1 MYCPRMSRTSLAV
14 VLALLAAP
22 RVAAAQS
29 MEEGAPAPSPLTG
42 GVQAGVAASSW
53 IGTPHDST
61 HLGATLGG
69 FARYR
74 LAPMPMLSLQ
84 VELAMIDKGADF
96 DAVAG
101 TKADEALIY
110 LELPILA
117 RIDLDL
123 TPSLALH
130 GVAGPGVALLVD

>member
-1 MYCPRMSRTSLAV
+1 MYCPRMSRTWLAV
-14 VLALLAAP
+14 LLGLALALALLAAP
-22 RVAAAQS
+22 RAAAAQS
-29 MEEGAPAPSPLTG
+29 MEEGAPAPRPLTG

-74 LAPMPMLSLQ
+74 LAPMLSLQ

-96 DAVAG
+96 EAVAG
-101 TKADEALIY
+101 TKADE
-110 LELPILA
+110 
-117 RIDLDL
+117 
-123 TPSLALH
+123 
-130 GVAGPGVALLVD
+130 